1 MDFTPTQTP
10 PAPEFHPHP
19 PNPRVI
25 PTRSQPNSSQS
36 SELELKDCLSAR
48 KSLKADREKLRR
60 DRLNEHFV
68 ELGNVVDPNRP
79 RNDKATILADTI
91 QLLKDMTSQISKLQS
106 EHATLS
112 EESCELTQEKN
123 DLREEKASLKS
134 DIDNLNVQYQ
144 QRVRAMFPWAAM
156 DHSVVIAQPSYP
168 YPVPMPMP
176 PGPIP
181 MHPSMQP
188 YAFYGNHNP
197 GVIPNPCSTF
207 VPYVT
212 ANTLVEQQSTQNVSQ
227 LVHPGNASPVLDK
240 QDSRNKSSGESKI
253 EKKDDSNDVTTD
265 LELKTPGSTED
276 QDLSS
281 AQRKSKKSWR
291 MENNVTEESSSS
303 RCSSSSSVKDSSSN
317 SIIGGGK
324 ADD

>member
-25 PTRSQPNSSQS
+25 PTRSQPDSSHS

-60 DRLNEHFV
+60 DRQNEHFV

-91 QLLKDMTSQISKLQS
+91 QLLKDMTSQINKLQS

-168 YPVPMPMP
+168 YPVAMPMP

-197 GVIPNPCSTF
+197 G
-207 VPYVT
+207 
-212 ANTLVEQQSTQNVSQ
+212 AM
-227 LVHPGNASPVLDK
+227 HPHVLDK

-291 MENNVTEESSSS
+291 TENNVTEESSSS

-324 ADD
+324 VDD